1 MMFLF
6 CLVLD
11 ILFFLLTYSAKPYTL
26 NTKRSTSKQA
36 SFGHDRMSLHWP
48 KLLLPRVQN
57 RERESI
63 YIHTFVKD
71 GTETHLR
78 RRDDGR
84 VSLLLVHHR
93 DKVGRRGV
101 FGNLRRRIER
111 MGEIRSR
118 AIHGYV
124 RSFVEFFLSTSRII
138 RSAGEGVVF
147 FSRQSSCCSSSSS
160 RTREGREC
168 ANFIRSG
175 KKRDLA
181 GKKINQ
187 SRQSA
192 GVSFLRIFRE
202 SSREDATKMRRRR
215 ERASSFI
222 AQFLSLSLLPF
233 THTSVF
239 LCFLSFFP
247 FCRRG

>member
-1 MMFLF
+1 
-6 CLVLD
+6 
-11 ILFFLLTYSAKPYTL
+11 
-26 NTKRSTSKQA
+26 
-36 SFGHDRMSLHWP
+36 
-48 KLLLPRVQN
+48 
-57 RERESI
+57 
-63 YIHTFVKD
+63 
-71 GTETHLR
+71 
-78 RRDDGR
+78 
-84 VSLLLVHHR
+84 
-93 DKVGRRGV
+93 
-101 FGNLRRRIER
+101 

-160 RTREGREC
+160 RTREGRVR

-202 SSREDATKMRRRR
+202 SSREDATKMRRGR
-215 ERASSFI
+215 ERAFFGGGSLCAARELVYRAVS
-222 AQFLSLSLLPF
+222 LSLSLTVHSHVCFSLF
-233 THTSVF
+233 SVF
-239 LCFLSFFP
+239 FSLLQAWLNSRTKTGRKP
-247 FCRRG
+247 